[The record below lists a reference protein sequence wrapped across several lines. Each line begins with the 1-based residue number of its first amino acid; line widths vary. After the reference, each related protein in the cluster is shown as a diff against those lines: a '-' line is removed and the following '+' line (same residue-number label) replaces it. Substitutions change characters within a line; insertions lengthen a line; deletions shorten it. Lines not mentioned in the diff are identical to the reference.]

1 MSLSTSASASSVES
15 PTAAA
20 LASSSSLSMSLGTPS
35 FDLGSGIGSRWA
47 AISLGIM
54 HRHFSVST
62 QLGDQG
68 GVDKGF
74 DRSPLL
80 LSPAQ

>member
-1 MSLSTSASASSVES
+1 MSLSTSASTSSVES
-15 PTAAA
+15 PAAAA

-35 FDLGSGIGSRWA
+35 FDLGSGIGSRWV

-54 HRHFSVST
+54 HRHFSVSRK
-62 QLGDQG
+62 LGDQG
-68 GVDKGF
+68 RVDKGF
-74 DRSPLL
+74 SRPPLR